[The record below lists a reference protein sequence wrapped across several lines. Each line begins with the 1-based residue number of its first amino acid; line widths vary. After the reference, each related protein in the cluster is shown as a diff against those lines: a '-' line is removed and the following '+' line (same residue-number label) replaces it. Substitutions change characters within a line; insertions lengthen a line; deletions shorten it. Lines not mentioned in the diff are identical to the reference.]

1 VEPTA
6 RREAGEIRLGFR
18 VRRWVLVAGLVVFAA
33 GLGATLSEAP
43 ARWLTVEDPL
53 EPADAALVMTGDVG
67 FERTKAASRLVREG
81 KARLLVL
88 TGGEP
93 WPGDSAASLRERALR
108 EGVPGERIRYEDRS
122 TDTRE
127 SLVNVA
133 PILREEGVKTL
144 ILVTSPYHQRRASLA
159 ARRAF
164 PGIRI
169 INRPVRAQPW
179 PPVRAWWRDATTRRV
194 VIQEYAKLVY
204 YGLRGWI

>member
-1 VEPTA
+1 MAEPVASGDQRRRA
-6 RREAGEIRLGFR
+6 RIR
-18 VRRWVLVAGLVVFAA
+18 VRWWLGIVLVLSATVLVF
-33 GLGATLSEAP
+33 SDAP
-43 ARWLTVEDPL
+43 ARFLDVEDPL

-93 WPGDSAASLRERALR
+93 WPGDSAASLRETALR
-108 EGVPGERIRYEDRS
+108 EGVPGEQIRYEDRS

-127 SLVNVA
+127 SLVYVA
-133 PILREEGVKTL
+133 PILREERVRTL
-144 ILVTSPYHQRRASLA
+144 VLVTSPYHQRRAFLA

-169 INRPVRAQPW
+169 LNRPVRTRPW
-179 PPVRAWWRDATTRRV
+179 PPERPWWREATTRRLV
-194 VIQEYAKLVY
+194 LQEYAKLVY